1 MSLLLNGA
9 KTITIA
15 GTEMQCIEIYTGE
28 AYTFPFQFTDSVG
41 SPINTST
48 WTLGT
53 SAKFYTADNVTYNA
67 NGIANQINVGN
78 LTLNSP
84 QPSTGAGTYSAN
96 LTAAF
101 TTPSTGIGY
110 LYIPADLTGGT
121 GSPNPT
127 PTITLA
133 NSAANTNIV
142 VVTMTVTRTD
152 ALSGKN
158 DVSKEPIGMIVR
170 YQ

>member
-9 KTITIA
+9 KTLTIA
-15 GTEMQCIEIYTGE
+15 GTEMSCIEIYTGE
-28 AYTFPFQFTDSVG
+28 SYTFPFQFTDSVG
-41 SPINTST
+41 DPINCTS

-53 SAKFYTADNVTYNA
+53 SAKFYTADTVTYNV
-67 NGIANQINVGN
+67 NNIEVDIGN

-101 TTPSTGIGY
+101 TTAASGIGY

-133 NSAANTNIV
+133 NSGANTNIV
-142 VVTMTVTRTD
+142 VVTLAVTRTD
-152 ALSGKN
+152 ALSSKVS
-158 DVSKEPIGMIVR
+158 VSKEPIGMIVR

>member
-41 SPINTST
+41 NAINTTS
-48 WTLGT
+48 WTLST
-53 SAKFYTADNVTYNA
+53 SAKFYVADNITYSTA
-67 NGIANQINVGN
+67 NPSEISIGN
-78 LTLNSP
+78 LTLDTP

-96 LTAAF
+96 LTAVF
-101 TTPSTGIGY
+101 TTAASGIGY
-110 LYIPADLTGGT
+110 LYIPANLTGGT

-127 PTITLA
+127 PIVSLA
-133 NSAANTNIV
+133 NSAANTNII
-142 VVTMTVTRTD
+142 VVTMSVTRTD
-152 ALSGKN
+152 ALSSLPN
-158 DVSKEPIGMIVR
+158 VSREPIGMIVR

>member
-9 KTITIA
+9 KTINIA

-28 AYTFPFQFTDSVG
+28 AYTFPLAFTDSVG
-41 SPINTST
+41 NPIDCTS

-53 SAKFYTADNVTYNA
+53 SAKFYIADSIIYSTADA
-67 NGIANQINVGN
+67 SQITIGN
-78 LTLNSP
+78 LSLNSP
-84 QPSTGAGTYSAN
+84 QPSTGSGTYSAN
-96 LTAAF
+96 LTATF
-101 TTPSTGIGY
+101 TTASSGIGY

-127 PTITLA
+127 PTIALA
-133 NSAANTNIV
+133 NTSANTNII

-152 ALSGKN
+152 PLSGKS
-158 DVSKEPIGMIVR
+158 DISKEPIGMIVR

>member
-15 GTEMQCIEIYTGE
+15 GTEMSCIEIYTGE
-28 AYTFPFQFTDSVG
+28 AYTFPFSFTDSVG
-41 SPINTST
+41 DPIDCTG
-48 WTLGT
+48 WTLAT
-53 SAKFYTADNVTYNA
+53 SAKYYVADSITYDA
-67 NGIANQINVGN
+67 GGASGEIIVGN

-101 TTPSTGIGY
+101 TTASSGIGY

-121 GSPNPT
+121 GTPNPT
-127 PTITLA
+127 PTISLA
-133 NSAANTNIV
+133 NSSANTNIV
-142 VVTMTVTRTD
+142 VVTMQVSRTD
-152 ALSGKN
+152 TLSSKTSI
-158 DVSKEPIGMIVR
+158 SKEPIGMIVR

>member
-15 GTEMQCIEIYTGE
+15 GTEMSCIEIYTGE

-41 SPINTST
+41 DPINCNS

-53 SAKFYTADNVTYNA
+53 SAKFYVADTVTYNA
-67 NGIANQINVGN
+67 NGTDIDIGN
-78 LTLNSP
+78 LTLNVP

-96 LTAAF
+96 LTSAF
-101 TTPSTGIGY
+101 TTAASGIGY
-110 LYIPADLTGGT
+110 IYIPADLTGGT

-127 PTITLA
+127 PTIALA
-133 NSAANTNIV
+133 NSSANTNIV
-142 VVTMTVTRTD
+142 VITMSVTRTD
-152 ALSGKN
+152 DLSGK
-158 DVSKEPIGMIVR
+158 VSINKEPIGMIVR

>member
-15 GTEMQCIEIYTGE
+15 GTVMSCIEIYTGE
-28 AYTFPFQFTDSVG
+28 AYTFPFSFTDSVG
-41 SPINTST
+41 DPINCTG
-48 WTLGT
+48 WTLDT
-53 SAKFYTADNVTYNA
+53 TAKYYVADNITYTSD
-67 NGIANQINVGN
+67 IEIDIGN
-78 LTLNSP
+78 LTLSSP
-84 QPSTGAGTYSAN
+84 QPTASAYSA
-96 LTAAF
+96 LTAVF
-101 TTPSTGIGY
+101 TTASSGIGY
-110 LYIPADLTGGT
+110 LYIPATLTGGT

-127 PTITLA
+127 PTISLA

-152 ALSGKN
+152 ALSGLD

>member
-41 SPINTST
+41 NAINTTT

-53 SAKFYTADNVTYNA
+53 GVKYYVADNITYDA
-67 NGIANQINVGN
+67 VIPTEIVVGN
-78 LTLNSP
+78 LTLSGNTY
-84 QPSTGAGTYSAN
+84 TGGN

-101 TTPSTGIGY
+101 TTPATGIGY
-110 LYIPADLTGGT
+110 LYIPADLTGAVG
-121 GSPNPT
+121 GGPV
-127 PTITLA
+127 ITLA
-133 NSAANTNIV
+133 NSAANTNIA

-152 ALSGKN
+152 ALSTRVS
-158 DVSKEPIGMIVR
+158 VSKEPIGMIVR

>member
-9 KTITIA
+9 KTLTIA
-15 GTEMQCIEIYTGE
+15 GTEMSCIEIYTGE
-28 AYTFPFQFTDSVG
+28 SYTFPFQFTDSVG
-41 SPINTST
+41 DPINCTG
-48 WTLGT
+48 WTLVT
-53 SAKFYTADNVTYNA
+53 SAKYYTADTMTYNV
-67 NGIANQINVGN
+67 NNVEVDVGN

-84 QPSTGAGTYSAN
+84 QPTASAYSA

-101 TTPSTGIGY
+101 TTAASGIGY
-110 LYIPADLTGGT
+110 LYIPATLTGGT

-133 NSAANTNIV
+133 NSGANTNIV
-142 VVTMTVTRTD
+142 VVTMAVTRTD
-152 ALSGKN
+152 ALSGLSN
-158 DVSKEPIGMIVR
+158 VSKEPIGMIVR

>member
-28 AYTFPFQFTDSVG
+28 AYTFPFQFTDSTG
-41 SPINTST
+41 NPINTST

-53 SAKFYTADNVTYNA
+53 SAKFYTADNITYSTA
-67 NGIANQINVGN
+67 DATSITIGN
-78 LTLNSP
+78 LTLDTP
-84 QPSTGAGTYSAN
+84 QPSTGSGTYSAN

-101 TTPSTGIGY
+101 TTPTTGIGY
-110 LYIPADLTGGT
+110 LYIPADLTGGG
-121 GSPNPT
+121 GSGANPT

-133 NSAANTNIV
+133 NSSANTNIV
-142 VVTMTVTRTD
+142 VVTLSVTRTD
-152 ALSGKN
+152 ALSAKT
-158 DVSKEPIGMIVR
+158 DISKEPIGMIVR

>member
-1 MSLLLNGA
+1 MSLLLTGS

-28 AYTFPFQFTDSVG
+28 AYTFPFSFTDSVG
-41 SPINTST
+41 DPINATG

-53 SAKFYTADNVTYNA
+53 SAKFYVADTVSYN
-67 NGIANQINVGN
+67 GTSTEITIGN
-78 LTLNSP
+78 LSLTSP

-96 LTAAF
+96 LTAVF
-101 TTPSTGIGY
+101 TTAASGIGY
-110 LYIPADLTGGT
+110 LYIPANLTGGT
-121 GSPNPT
+121 GSPNAT
-127 PTITLA
+127 PIISLA

-142 VVTMTVTRTD
+142 VVTMSVTRTD
-152 ALSGKN
+152 PLSSLPN
-158 DVSKEPIGMIVR
+158 VSREPIGMIVR

>member
-1 MSLLLNGA
+1 MSLLLNGS

-41 SPINTST
+41 SPINTT
-48 WTLGT
+48 AWTLGT
-53 SAKFYTADNVTYNA
+53 GVKYYVADNITYNA
-67 NGIANQINVGN
+67 AIPTEIVVGN
-78 LTLNSP
+78 LSLSGNTY
-84 QPSTGAGTYSAN
+84 TGGN

-101 TTPSTGIGY
+101 TTPATGIGY
-110 LYIPADLTGGT
+110 LYIPADLTGAT
-121 GSPNPT
+121 GGG

-133 NSAANTNIV
+133 NSAANTNIAI
-142 VVTMTVTRTD
+142 VTLTVTRTD
-152 ALSGKN
+152 ALSTRVS
-158 DVSKEPIGMIVR
+158 VSKEPIGMIVR

>member
-1 MSLLLNGA
+1 MSLLLNGS

-28 AYTFPFQFTDSVG
+28 AYTFPFTFTDSVG
-41 SPINTST
+41 NAINTTS

-53 SAKFYTADNVTYNA
+53 SAKFYVADTVAYDATSTE
-67 NGIANQINVGN
+67 ITIGN

-96 LTAAF
+96 LTAVF
-101 TTPSTGIGY
+101 TTPASGIGY
-110 LYIPADLTGGT
+110 LYIPANLTGGT

-127 PTITLA
+127 PTISLA
-133 NSAANTNIV
+133 NNTANTNII
-142 VVTMTVTRTD
+142 VVTMSVTRTD
-152 ALSGKN
+152 ALSSLSN
-158 DVSKEPIGMIVR
+158 ISREPIGIIVR

>member
-15 GTEMQCIEIYTGE
+15 GTEMSCIEIYTGE

-41 SPINTST
+41 DPINCTS

-53 SAKFYTADNVTYNA
+53 SAKFYVADSITYNI
-67 NGIANQINVGN
+67 NGTDISIGN
-78 LTLNSP
+78 LTLNNP
-84 QPSTGAGTYSAN
+84 QPSTGSGTYSAN

-101 TTPSTGIGY
+101 TTASSGIGY
-110 LYIPADLTGGT
+110 IYIPADLTGGS

-127 PTITLA
+127 PIVSLA
-133 NSAANTNIV
+133 NSSANTNIV

-152 ALSGKN
+152 ALSSK
-158 DVSKEPIGMIVR
+158 VSVNKEPIGMIVR

>member
-1 MSLLLNGA
+1 MSLLLNGS

-28 AYTFPFQFTDSVG
+28 AYTFPFSFTDTVG
-41 SPINTST
+41 NPINCTS

-53 SAKFYTADNVTYNA
+53 TAKFYVADNITYDA
-67 NGIANQINVGN
+67 TIPTEIVVGN
-78 LTLNSP
+78 LTLIAP
-84 QPSTGAGTYSAN
+84 QPSTGSGTYSAN
-96 LTAAF
+96 LTAVF
-101 TTPSTGIGY
+101 TTASSGIGY
-110 LYIPADLTGGT
+110 LYIPANLTGGT

-127 PTITLA
+127 PTISLA

-142 VVTMTVTRTD
+142 VVTMSVTRTD
-152 ALSGKN
+152 PLSSLPS
-158 DVSKEPIGMIVR
+158 VSREPIGMIVR

>member
-15 GTEMQCIEIYTGE
+15 GTPMQCVEIYTGE
-28 AYTFPFQFTDSVG
+28 AYTFPFQFTDTVG
-41 SPINTST
+41 DPLNCTG

-53 SAKFYTADNVTYNA
+53 SAKFYIADT
-67 NGIANQINVGN
+67 IAYDSVSTITIGN

-96 LTAAF
+96 LTSVF
-101 TTPSTGIGY
+101 TSAPTGTGY
-110 LYIPADLTGGT
+110 LYIPANLTGGT

-127 PTITLA
+127 PTLSLA
-133 NSAANTNIV
+133 NSSANTNIV
-142 VVTMTVTRTD
+142 VVTMSVTRTD
-152 ALSGKN
+152 GLSGLVN
-158 DVSKEPIGMIVR
+158 VNKEPIGMIVR

>member
-1 MSLLLNGA
+1 MSLLLNGS

-41 SPINTST
+41 NPINTT
-48 WTLGT
+48 GWTLGT
-53 SAKFYTADNVTYNA
+53 SAKFYVADTVAYSTALST
-67 NGIANQINVGN
+67 IEIGN
-78 LTLNSP
+78 LTLDTP

-96 LTAAF
+96 LTAVF
-101 TTPSTGIGY
+101 TTPATGTGY
-110 LYIPADLTGGT
+110 LYIPANLTGGT

-133 NSAANTNIV
+133 NSAANTNII
-142 VVTMTVTRTD
+142 VVTMSVTRTD
-152 ALSGKN
+152 ALSSLSN
-158 DVSKEPIGMIVR
+158 ISREPIGMIVR

>member
-15 GTEMQCIEIYTGE
+15 GTVMSCIEIYTGE

-41 SPINTST
+41 DPINCTG
-48 WTLGT
+48 WTLAT
-53 SAKFYTADNVTYNA
+53 SAKYYVADDITYSTANPTE
-67 NGIANQINVGN
+67 ISIGN
-78 LTLNSP
+78 LTLDNP
-84 QPSTGAGTYSAN
+84 QPTASAYSALTSVFTTASTGT
-96 LTAAF
+96 
-101 TTPSTGIGY
+101 GY
-110 LYIPADLTGGT
+110 LYIPATLTGGT

-142 VVTMTVTRTD
+142 VVTMAVTRTD
-152 ALSGKN
+152 VLSGLSN
-158 DVSKEPIGMIVR
+158 VSKEPIGMIVR